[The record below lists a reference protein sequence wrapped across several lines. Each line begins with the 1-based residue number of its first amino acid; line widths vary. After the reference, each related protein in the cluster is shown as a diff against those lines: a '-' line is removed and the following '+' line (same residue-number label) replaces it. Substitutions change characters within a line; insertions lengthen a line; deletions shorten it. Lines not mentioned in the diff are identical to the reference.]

1 MLRPSAPCSISTAGL
16 RSFADERAASNQ
28 STVIGTPP
36 LVNLSTRIAS
46 AVVSCPVEAIE
57 RASPRSATRA
67 RARVR
72 DAETVESN
80 QGRRRVAQP
89 HKPIWAFGFAAPPA
103 RATFSRCGPLSLH
116 GDLNGAW
123 RCCAS
128 RRLGAHRHRLRHAG
142 HGAALCAPEPA
153 VHPSEPD
160 SVRQARDGAEAGGTA
175 WLFAPGRAP
184 YRSDP
189 PRF

>member
-28 STVIGTPP
+28 STVIGPPP

-46 AVVSCPVEAIE
+46 AAVSCPVEAIE
-57 RASPRSATRA
+57 RASPRSAT

-103 RATFSRCGPLSLH
+103 REQLF
-116 GDLNGAW
+116 
-123 RCCAS
+123 
-128 RRLGAHRHRLRHAG
+128 HA
-142 HGAALCAPEPA
+142 
-153 VHPSEPD
+153 
-160 SVRQARDGAEAGGTA
+160 
-175 WLFAPGRAP
+175 
-184 YRSDP
+184 
-189 PRF
+189 